1 MALTEEE
8 KLRIREEELIRFQ
21 TRQELRSKPT
31 PTTRTELAVA
41 IGVPV
46 VVMLAFLLK
55 AALSLPPVN

>member
-55 AALSLPPVN
+55 AVLALPPVN

>member
-21 TRQELRSKPT
+21 TRHELRSKPT

-55 AALSLPPVN
+55 AVLALPPVN